1 MVTKRHNTTTG
12 RGCGFIGNP
21 VGCVYTALFTTATTA
36 TTTATTPLGVQ
47 ESIFRPHTC
56 VCTSRPRLPE
66 RKQKIRQR

>member
-36 TTTATTPLGVQ
+36 TTTATTPVGVQ
-47 ESIFRPHTC
+47 
-56 VCTSRPRLPE
+56 
-66 RKQKIRQR
+66 